1 MKKISVIIPS
11 YNSEKTIRPCI
22 ESVVAECNSLNL

>member
-1 MKKISVIIPS
+1 MKFLPIIIPS

-22 ESVVAECNSLNL
+22 ESVVAECKSLNL